1 MLLKIHEFAEF
12 SGISTR
18 ALHLY
23 DRIGLFCP
31 AKTDETNGYRY
42 YDTEQM
48 LELNTILSFKKVGLP
63 LKDIKEIKLSSYSK
77 EIIVNKLLDRKNE
90 NQKLVDIASLNNEII
105 DVLLADLKNY
115 IPSDTNS
122 EQEALRL
129 SKLVCLENEKLE
141 QYLSQILWL

>member
-23 DRIGLFCP
+23 DKIGLFCP
-31 AKTDETNGYRY
+31 AKTDEANGYRY

-63 LKDIKEIKLSSYSK
+63 LKDIKEIILSKYSK
-77 EIIVNKLLDRKNE
+77 EIIAKKLLERKNE
-90 NQKLVDIASLNNEII
+90 NQKIIDITNLNNEII
-105 DVLLADLKNY
+105 DSILLNLNIDLSNQ
-115 IPSDTNS
+115 TNE
-122 EQEALRL
+122 EQEAKRL

-141 QYLSQILWL
+141 HYLSQILWL